1 MCAFQT
7 AGRQTYQTFS
17 IQCLYNKVY
26 DNMYDTAYNQA
37 FIFYDE
43 DEELCMDEFIYCAK
57 YRRELLAT
65 SFTDRQIS

>member
-1 MCAFQT
+1 
-7 AGRQTYQTFS
+7 
-17 IQCLYNKVY
+17 
-26 DNMYDTAYNQA
+26 MYDTAYNQA